1 MVELTRKEYNIIANN
16 RGIIEP
22 QNMNTQELINTLTRY
37 DNRCKVK
44 KIRREI
50 LKLGLE
56 KIAEIQNIPKNE
68 LNQAKKLQR

>member
-37 DNRCKVK
+37 DNRRKVK

-56 KIAEIQNIPKNE
+56 KIAEIQNISKNE